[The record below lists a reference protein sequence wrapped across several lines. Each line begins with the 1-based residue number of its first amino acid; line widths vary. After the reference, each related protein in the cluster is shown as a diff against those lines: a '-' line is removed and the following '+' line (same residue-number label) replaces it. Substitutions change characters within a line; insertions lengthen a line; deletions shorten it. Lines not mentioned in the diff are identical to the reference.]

1 MDERIKALAKQA
13 GFPEWSEKTIGF
25 ELEKFAELIVTED
38 ARDEVKRLREE
49 LRVSRQSTTILIES
63 LDSDIERL
71 RKDKAEL
78 LKMLNQMLD
87 DMGATGHSVCG
98 AVKAMGRY
106 IIAKHQTDEEAF
118 LDYTIHQAV
127 KVLLEVDMI
136 SNEQAKAAIAKA
148 TGDE

>member
-71 RKDKAEL
+71 RENAKQDAKFLSAYHRICQKHGIAPSSSDLIE
-78 LKMLNQMLD
+78 
-87 DMGATGHSVCG
+87 
-98 AVKAMGRY
+98 AM
-106 IIAKHQTDEEAF
+106 K
-118 LDYTIHQAV
+118 
-127 KVLLEVDMI
+127 
-136 SNEQAKAAIAKA
+136 
-148 TGDE
+148 GDE

>member
-1 MDERIKALAKQA
+1 MDKAENAMVTITKERYDFHI
-13 GFPEWSEKTIGF
+13 
-25 ELEKFAELIVTED
+25 AEIE
-38 ARDEVKRLREE
+38 RLREE
-49 LRVSRQSTTILIES
+49 LRVSRQSTTILIKS
-63 LDSDIERL
+63 LDEEIERL

-106 IIAKHQTDEEAF
+106 VLAQYQTDKEAF

-136 SNEQAKAAIAKA
+136 SEEQAKTAIAKA
-148 TGDE
+148 TGVK